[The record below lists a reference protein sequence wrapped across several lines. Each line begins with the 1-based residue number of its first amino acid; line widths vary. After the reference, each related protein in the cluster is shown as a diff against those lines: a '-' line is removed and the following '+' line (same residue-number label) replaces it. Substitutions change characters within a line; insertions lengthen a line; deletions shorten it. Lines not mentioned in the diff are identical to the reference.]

1 MISLYTFAF
10 FKHHCSWHRSS
21 VNMKVLR
28 EKVAQQLRA
37 DKIVEKGLKVWQPRR
52 LSNLRRLSQSQ
63 SERFPHGIHHG
74 FHIAG
79 RYVASSCQPLEKGK
93 RRSKDEQDY
102 HRQHNE
108 VDASATAVIVYN
120 TFNLF
125 AQGFGIYSNF
135 MSTRVLPLHRSH
147 SEK

>member
-1 MISLYTFAF
+1 
-10 FKHHCSWHRSS
+10 
-21 VNMKVLR
+21 MKVLR